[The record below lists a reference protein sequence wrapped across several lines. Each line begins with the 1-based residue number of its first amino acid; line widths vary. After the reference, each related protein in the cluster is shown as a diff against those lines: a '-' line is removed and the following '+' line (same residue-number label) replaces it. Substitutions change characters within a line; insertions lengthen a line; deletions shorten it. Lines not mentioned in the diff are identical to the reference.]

1 MTRAGR
7 GIAATR
13 SSMAGVQRETSHR
26 ESRACIESSLLAI
39 TTLEAE
45 HMWRLQGFD
54 AEVIT
59 VRLGAFKDFTHA
71 VVACM
76 VENGGF

>member
-1 MTRAGR
+1 
-7 GIAATR
+7 
-13 SSMAGVQRETSHR
+13 
-26 ESRACIESSLLAI
+26 
-39 TTLEAE
+39 
-45 HMWRLQGFD
+45 MWRLQGFD

>member
-1 MTRAGR
+1 VTRVRR
-7 GIAATR
+7 GIAAAH
-13 SSMAGVQRETSHR
+13 SSMAGVQREASNR
-26 ESRACIESSLLAI
+26 ESRACSESSLLAI